1 MSVHNSWRIPEGN
14 VIEVKDSSGNIIWR
28 RPAGLTECAFVSLG
42 DSIAAGHSLNG
53 WSSDTQYGNNGNQS
67 TYIVPESY
75 TDRIRQDLI
84 SKYGADKV
92 TTISFAKS
100 GDRVSDLMAK
110 LNHAPVISAITN
122 ANIVTICIGAN
133 DILGEVNDTVMADY
147 IDGGDPTLQALGVK
161 VQANLDILADNNNA
175 NSYKA
180 LFDKLRSINPNAKYV
195 FMTIYNP
202 YKYLHL
208 DEGRN
213 GFLYHILNLIPE
225 VNLFGLDVDGFIK
238 DNILNTPA
246 IQTLFSRTNALAPW
260 VETYVEKLNSV
271 IRTKISEYNNANFL
285 VAEAKA
291 AFDVFPDRP
300 HFGNFKHYNDLVNV
314 EYTSE
319 YETDDMDW
327 GQLWGYDVSGAT
339 GYWLNLA
346 TKYTSLSGIDVAGL
360 ATEFVAGMI
369 EKVIVPDLDPHP
381 KSYGQYV
388 LSRAFED
395 LIELRPLEYYS
406 IAYNANGASGS
417 MPVQKV
423 INIDGNTAV
432 TNILINGFSG
442 ATGYRFLGWN
452 TVAGGGGASYS
463 NGQFTLLNGSLTL
476 YAQWSNIYTI
486 TYRHT
491 NKTNLYGN
499 DETGH
504 QECYALWIAGTE
516 QGDFGKFSEGIE
528 RKISVAYGTSVGV
541 VAGRFMLNDVLY
553 NDVTTNVYLNGVSV
567 AQGQYDYDPWGIH
580 PALYNFTLLGD
591 VTIEFQWK
599 IAGSLV
605 TFDAQSWEDCY
616 ITTHY

>member
-1 MSVHNSWRIPEGN
+1 MTGYRSWIIPEGN
-14 VIEVKDSSGNIIWR
+14 VREVRDSLGRVMWSL
-28 RPAGLTECAFVSLG
+28 PTTPSSCAYVSLG

-53 WSSDTQYGNNGNQS
+53 WSIDTQYGSNGRQS
-67 TYIVPESY
+67 THIVPESY

-92 TTISFAKS
+92 SAISFARS
-100 GDRVSDLMAK
+100 GDRVSDLITK
-110 LNHAPVISAITN
+110 LDHTLVRTAISN

-133 DILGEVNDTVMADY
+133 DILGEVNESVLADY
-147 IDGGDPTLQALGVK
+147 IDGGDPTLVALGER

-175 NSYKA
+175 NSYRA
-180 LFDKLRSINPNAKYV
+180 LFDKLRSINPKAKYV

-225 VNLFGLDVDGFIK
+225 IDLFGLDVDGFIK

-271 IRTKISEYNNANFL
+271 IRTKISEYNNANFI

-327 GQLWGYDVSGAT
+327 GQLWGYDASGAA
-339 GYWLNLA
+339 GYWLGLA
-346 TKYTSLSGIDVAGL
+346 TKHLRLENFAVVGLDSLA
-360 ATEFVAGMI
+360 AEFVAGMI

-388 LSRAFED
+388 LKRAFADVID
-395 LIELRPLEYYS
+395 LQPLEYYS
-406 IAYNANGASGS
+406 ITYNANGSTGS
-417 MPVQKV
+417 MPAQKV
-423 INIDGNTAV
+423 INIDGNPSV
-432 TNILINGFSG
+432 TTIRANSFVG
-442 ATGYRFLGWN
+442 ATGYYFTGWN
-452 TVAGGGGASYS
+452 TSANGGGASYS
-463 NGQFTLLNGSLTL
+463 YGQMVRLTGNLSL
-476 YAQWSNIYTI
+476 YAQWSNIYTLRVEHGSNI
-486 TYRHT
+486 YDQ
-491 NKTNLYGN
+491 NSS
-499 DETGH
+499 DTGY
-504 QECYALWIAGTE
+504 QEYYALWINGT
-516 QGDFGKFSEGIE
+516 QQPQLGAFANSPRI
-528 RKISVAYGTSVGV
+528 INLAYGSSIGV
-541 VAGRFMLNDVLY
+541 
-553 NDVTTNVYLNGVSV
+553 NVSEAWGVFVKTPAKIYLNGTELDDVRGSD
-567 AQGQYDYDPWGIH
+567 GWTRYG
-580 PALYNFTLLGD
+580 FTMYGNVTVRFEWMVLG
-591 VTIEFQWK
+591 TQARW
-599 IAGSLV
+599 
-605 TFDAQSWEDCY
+605 DCY
-616 ITTHY
+616 VTTHY

>member
-1 MSVHNSWRIPEGN
+1 MTGYRSWIIPEGN
-14 VIEVKDSSGNIIWR
+14 VKEVRNSLGRVMWSL
-28 RPAGLTECAFVSLG
+28 PTTPTSCAYVSLG
-42 DSIAAGHSLNG
+42 DSIAAGHSLDG

-67 TYIVPESY
+67 TYIVPGSY

-84 SKYGADKV
+84 TKYGADKV
-92 TTISFAKS
+92 STTSFAKS
-100 GDRVSDLMAK
+100 GDRVSDLIAK
-110 LNHAPVISAITN
+110 LDHTPVRVALAN
-122 ANIVTICIGAN
+122 ATTVTICIGAN
-133 DILGEVNDTVMADY
+133 DILGEVNDSVMSDY
-147 IDGGDPTLQALGVK
+147 IDGGDPTLVALGER

-175 NSYKA
+175 NSYRA
-180 LFDKLRSINPNAKYV
+180 LFDKLRSINPKAKYV

-213 GFLYHILNLIPE
+213 GFFYHILNLIPE
-225 VNLFGLDVDGFIK
+225 IDLFGLDVDGFIK
-238 DNILNTPA
+238 DGILNTPA

-327 GQLWGYDVSGAT
+327 GQLWGYDVSGAA
-339 GYWLNLA
+339 GYWLGLA
-346 TKYTSLSGIDVAGL
+346 TKHLRLENFAIVGLDSLA
-360 ATEFVAGMI
+360 AEFAAGMI

-406 IAYNANGASGS
+406 ITYNANGASGS

-423 INIDGNTAV
+423 INIDGNAAV
-432 TNILINGFSG
+432 TTIRANSFVG
-442 ATGYRFLGWN
+442 ATGYYFLGWN
-452 TVAGGGGASYS
+452 TAS
-463 NGQFTLLNGSLTL
+463 NGSGTYFSHGQLINLNSNLTL
-476 YAQWSNIYTI
+476 YAQWSNIYTV
-486 TYRHT
+486 TVRHYYDNT
-491 NKTNLYGN
+491 TIYNV
-499 DETGH
+499 TGSDTGP
-504 QECYALWIAGTE
+504 QECYALWMNGSE
-516 QGDFGKFSEGIE
+516 QPDLGAFDNSP
-528 RKISVAYGTSVGV
+528 RTYYVPYGTSIGV
-541 VAGRFMLNDVLY
+541 I
-553 NDVTTNVYLNGVSV
+553 VSN
-567 AQGQYDYDPWGIH
+567 AS
-580 PALYNFTLLGD
+580 GD
-591 VTIEFQWK
+591 K
-599 IAGSLV
+599 RSYV
-605 TFDAQSWEDCY
+605 TFNGTTVNHHSYNNDSPPGAKYSFNITSNTVIDFEWNLWLSGLNVQSYWNCY
-616 ITTHY
+616 ITT